1 MAWPGRLILLSFYK
15 AYGSRRA
22 VGDNLSCYA
31 MLHLGYFGVYKKNV
45 FLKFPN
51 FRFFEYFQFLIGIP
65 HGMAWQTYSTE
76 FL

>member
-45 FLKFPN
+45 FFFKFSV
-51 FRFFEYFQFLIGIP
+51 FRVFSIFDWYSAW
-65 HGMAWQTYSTE
+65 HGMADLFY
-76 FL
+76 